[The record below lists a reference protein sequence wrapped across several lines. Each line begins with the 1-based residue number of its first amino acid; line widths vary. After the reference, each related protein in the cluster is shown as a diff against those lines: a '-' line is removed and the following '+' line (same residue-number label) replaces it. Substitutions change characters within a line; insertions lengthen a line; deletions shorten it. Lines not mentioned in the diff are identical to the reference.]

1 MVYGSNQESVCRL
14 CDGKGNYG
22 HGEVDP
28 AVNTEIPEQISFH
41 LGNVSQLSSDRRG
54 TALLIGIKGGKKRN
68 TFHSFS
74 EAVFSLIFEIRSLYE
89 ISLCAVLRVKLKF

>member
-28 AVNTEIPEQISFH
+28 AINTEIPGQISFH
-41 LGNVSQLSSDRRG
+41 LGNVSQISSDRRG
-54 TALLIGIKGGKKRN
+54 TALLIGIKEKKG
-68 TFHSFS
+68 TLFIHFLKLFLAS
-74 EAVFSLIFEIRSLYE
+74 SLR
-89 ISLCAVLRVKLKF
+89 